1 MGRVAHF
8 SRSPRPQRKAWLVLR
23 EKQTAARRACAFAG
37 LCPGSEG
44 TRQAPSLCPPPFPP
58 PPLQGTPAG
67 GAVSFLPR
75 GSREVGI
82 PWPARSPS
90 APAGTPLPGPE
101 PGGYRVFRRRHRAPS
116 RRGRASPALRH
127 CAWLSAAGQTRQRQ
141 RSPRPG
147 RPVTGRL
154 WSVPS
159 LKVPAAR
166 PHLSPTAR
174 SPRACPAADETAAPG
189 PGGAEP
195 RGHPPCTHRAR

>member
-75 GSREVGI
+75 GSRKVGI

-90 APAGTPLPGPE
+90 APAGTPLPGPQ
-101 PGGYRVFRRRHRAPS
+101 PDGYRVFRRRHRAPS

-141 RSPRPG
+141 RSPRPAPRAPRH
-147 RPVTGRL
+147 RPALVCPVPEGARRSPPSVTGRA
-154 WSVPS
+154 
-159 LKVPAAR
+159 VPAG
-166 PHLSPTAR
+166 L
-174 SPRACPAADETAAPG
+174 PG
-189 PGGAEP
+189 SE
-195 RGHPPCTHRAR
+195 